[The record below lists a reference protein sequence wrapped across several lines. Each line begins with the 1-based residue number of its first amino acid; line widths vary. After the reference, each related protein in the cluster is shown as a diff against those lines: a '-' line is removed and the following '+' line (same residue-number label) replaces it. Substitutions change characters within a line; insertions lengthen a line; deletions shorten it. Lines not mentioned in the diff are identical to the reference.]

1 MKKFV
6 RMGIALAL
14 AALIVTGA
22 GCGGND
28 DLERRK
34 APEYAPIVPG
44 YSLARLDIDT
54 PYSSVR
60 EVYGDP
66 DEYNYKDGYIYA
78 YYQRINEDA
87 ARDDPEA
94 WHLVVVLNDQG
105 NHDLDDADVVG
116 QIEVSAPYYG
126 ITSNGNGLDSTPQE
140 LLDEFGQFDGSSV
153 AEFHGKSYRT
163 YTFSKRGFEFME
175 AEEDQRVVT
184 LMVTPLGGLKP
195 AQSSGKKYVES
206 NGDVFKAT
214 RNEPVVPGS
223 SLAAINIGDNFVWV
237 KDLYGLPNLTGNLG
251 EGLVSAT
258 YTGGMGSWKLNV
270 YLEDTDQ
277 DEKPSDF
284 DPVIS
289 IAVRASYEGKTP
301 KGVSIGSKKADV
313 TREFGPPEI
322 EEGGSMGG
330 EAVIIW
336 QYTSRGIVFAIN
348 TATDAVTEIDVNKK

>member
-6 RMGIALAL
+6 RVGIALAL

-28 DLERRK
+28 ELERRK

-44 YSLARLDIDT
+44 YSLAKLDIDA

-60 EVYGDP
+60 GVYGDP
-66 DEYNYKDGYIYA
+66 DEYVYKDGYIYA

-94 WHLVVVLNDQG
+94 WHLVVVLNDNG
-105 NHDLDDADVVG
+105 NRDLDDQDSVG
-116 QIEVSAPYYG
+116 QIEVSDPYYG
-126 ITSNGNGLDSTPQE
+126 TTSGGNGLGSTPQE
-140 LLDEFGQFDGSSV
+140 LLDELGQFDGSSV
-153 AEFHGKSYRT
+153 AKFYGKPYRS
-163 YTFSKRGFEFME
+163 YTFSRRGFEFME

-184 LMVTPLGGLKP
+184 LVVTPMGGLKP
-195 AQSSGKKYVES
+195 AQSSGKQYVES

-223 SLAAINIGDNFVWV
+223 SLAAINIGDNFLWV

-251 EGLVSAT
+251 EGLISAS
-258 YTGGMGSWKLNV
+258 YTGDMGGWKLNI
-270 YLEDTDQ
+270 YLADTDQ
-277 DEKPSDF
+277 DEKPSDY
-284 DPVIS
+284 DSVIS
-289 IAVRASYEGKTP
+289 IAVRAPYEGKTP
-301 KGVSIGSKKADV
+301 KGVTIGSKKADV

-322 EEGGSMGG
+322 EESGSMGG
-330 EAVIIW
+330 EAVLIW

-348 TATDAVTEIDVNKK
+348 ATTGEVLEIDVNKK

>member
-1 MKKFV
+1 LKKFV
-6 RMGIALAL
+6 STGIALAL
-14 AALIVTGA
+14 AALIITGA

-28 DLERRK
+28 ELERRK

-44 YSLARLDIDT
+44 YSLARLDLDA

-66 DEYNYKDGYIYA
+66 DEYAYKDGYIYA

-94 WHLVVVLNDQG
+94 WHLVVVLNDNG
-105 NHDLDDADVVG
+105 NRDLDDQDLVG

-126 ITSNGNGLDSTPQE
+126 TTSGGNGLESTPQE

-153 AEFHGKSYRT
+153 AEFHGKPYRS
-163 YTFSKRGFEFME
+163 YTFSRRGFEFMA

-184 LMVTPLGGLKP
+184 LVVTPMGGLKP
-195 AQSSGKKYVES
+195 AQSSGKQYVES
-206 NGDVFKAT
+206 SGDVFKAT
-214 RNEPVVPGS
+214 KNEPVVPGS
-223 SLAAINIGDNFVWV
+223 SLAAINVGDNFIWV

-270 YLEDTDQ
+270 YLEDTDN
-277 DEKPSDF
+277 DKKPSDF
-284 DPVIS
+284 DLVIS
-289 IAVRASYEGKTP
+289 IAVRAPYEGKTP

-330 EAVIIW
+330 EAALIW
-336 QYTSRGIVFAIN
+336 QYVSRGIVFAIN
-348 TATDAVTEIDVNKK
+348 VTTDEVIEIDVNKN